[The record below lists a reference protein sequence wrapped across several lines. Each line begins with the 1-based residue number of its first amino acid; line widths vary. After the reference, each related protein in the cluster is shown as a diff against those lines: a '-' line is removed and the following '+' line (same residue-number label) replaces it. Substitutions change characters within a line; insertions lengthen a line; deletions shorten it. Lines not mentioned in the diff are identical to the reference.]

1 LLSSTLISHGLLS
14 SVAGLKPDINRK
26 PYALSH
32 LADSAHSVSDNPL
45 SRDLTINAK
54 SDPTALAEVPIIAN
68 ISSTQGSLAYA
79 AELFNGGAN
88 RDDLIF
94 HPIYASVKGALSA
107 MTLNL
112 ARELRVSANYH
123 GWNRSLTILL
133 G

>member
-1 LLSSTLISHGLLS
+1 MGR
-14 SVAGLKPDINRK
+14 LKPDITRK

-32 LADSAHSVSDNPL
+32 LADSAHSASGIPA
-45 SRDLTINAK
+45 SRDLNVHAK
-54 SDPTALAEVPIIAN
+54 SDTDAPAEVPIIAN

-107 MTLNL
+107 MTLHL
-112 ARELRVSANYH
+112 ARELRVSANACAF
-123 GWNRSLTILL
+123 W
-133 G
+133 

>member
-1 LLSSTLISHGLLS
+1 VG
-14 SVAGLKPDINRK
+14 GLKPDINRK

-32 LADSAHSVSDNPL
+32 LADSAHSVSDMPGRGL
-45 SRDLTINAK
+45 SVHAK
-54 SDPTALAEVPIIAN
+54 SDSTAPAEVPIIAN

-107 MTLNL
+107 MTLHL
-112 ARELRVSANYH
+112 ARELRVGASRYN
-123 GWNRSLTILL
+123 
-133 G
+133 